1 MRDFALIFRHAW
13 ELARKGAETFGGS
26 ARDYFRESLL
36 LAYNQLKRNVT
47 AKDLVKIMTGRHMS
61 MSQIREEVNAKF
73 KNKLQRI
80 SPVEFGTCFV
90 LPMWK

>member
-47 AKDLVKIMTGRHMS
+47 ATHPAFAGFFYVCKTRTRQSLCKKNVKTHLT
-61 MSQIREEVNAKF
+61 KY
-73 KNKLQRI
+73 KHI
-80 SPVEFGTCFV
+80 SS
-90 LPMWK
+90 